1 MIPQPIPGD
10 LSRGAKIKLTWIAGD
25 RWLVTASGW
34 GFDPGEKAQAR
45 WIDAEK
51 NTVAEI
57 VGFECPSVLALTG
70 DDKGGG
76 LSKASISWNSLS
88 C

>member
-10 LSRGAKIKLTWIAGD
+10 LSRDAKIKLTWLAGD

-51 NTVAEI
+51 NTAAEI
-57 VGFECPSVLALTG
+57 VGFECLSVLALTG
-70 DDKGGG
+70 DGKGGF
-76 LSKASISWNSLS
+76 LVESLDNVELT
-88 C
+88 